1 MKHQLKYTVSLLP
14 IAAALLVGNA
24 DLLMALV
31 QLPDNV
37 PAK

>member
-1 MKHQLKYTVSLLP
+1 MKHQLKYAASLLP
-14 IAAALLVGNA
+14 IAAALVVGNA

-31 QLPDNV
+31 QLPDNA